1 MYRSLAFASAIA
13 LAATSASAA
22 DTANMKLSHWLP
34 TTHPLHGALVEWAES
49 LEAASDG
56 TIETVMFPA
65 RQLGKPNDHYDMA
78 RDGIVT
84 FGWYNVGGEPGRF
97 PVAVAVELPFTTANS
112 KGGTA
117 AFDAWYRD
125 HAQSEMGDVHYCFG
139 FVIEPGGIHSKGEL
153 TAPSDLEGKK
163 VRAVNG
169 TSGRFVRS
177 LGGANV
183 LARAPEM
190 RDLIERGTIDIA
202 PLTPGSANLFG
213 ITKAT
218 DHYLNIPFYS
228 SAYAWVMNKA
238 TYEGLSEKQKAAV
251 DSHCTTD
258 WAVKVAS
265 PWSDF
270 ENAGLDELKADPD
283 YTVVELSDDQLSVW
297 RDAAAPLTQQWAET
311 VKEKSTSVTDPDA
324 ALADYKALLKK
335 NGAAY

>member
-1 MYRSLAFASAIA
+1 MYRSLAIASALA
-13 LAATSASAA
+13 LAATGASAA
-22 DTANMKLSHWLP
+22 DVVNLKLSHWIP
-34 TTHPLHGALVEWAES
+34 TTHPLHGALEDWAAS
-49 LEAASDG
+49 LEQASDG
-56 TIETVMFPA
+56 TIETVIFPA
-65 RQLGKPNDHYDMA
+65 GQLGKPNDHYDMA
-78 RDGIVT
+78 RDGIVS

-117 AFDAWYRD
+117 AFDTWYREY
-125 HAQSEMGDVHYCFG
+125 APKEMADVHYCFG
-139 FVIEPGGIHSKGEL
+139 FVIEPGGIHSKGKL
-153 TAPSDLEGKK
+153 TKPSDLDGKK

-169 TSGRFVRS
+169 TSGSFVRS

-183 LARAPEM
+183 PARAPEM

-218 DHYLNIPFYS
+218 DHYLDIPFYS

-238 TYEGLSEKQKAAV
+238 TYEGLNEKQKAAV

-258 WAVKVAS
+258 WAVKVAT

-270 ENAGLDELKADPD
+270 ENAGLDELKANPD
-283 YTVVELSDDQLSVW
+283 YTVVELSEEEIEPW
-297 RDAAAPLTQQWAET
+297 REAAEPLAQQWADT
-311 VKEKSTSVTDPDA
+311 VRDKSKTGIDPDE
-324 ALADYKALLKK
+324 ALKKYKALLEQ